1 MGGGLGLRL
10 ADRRRLRTMRGRQV
24 GSLWWRNK
32 SQCRKCGA
40 RWHRQRRELKPQS
53 EHPSG
58 VSPGSRQLLAATG
71 KFAGSFA
78 GVAAGM
84 AASVAAGEGSW
95 LDTAR
100 SLLPSLSRGYK
111 LLTPLARGS
120 PLCKTLPPSSTISKA
135 SLEILP
141 RQQRSASLS
150 TRSRRVCYRICW
162 ILSLATI
169 VGVNNMSCLQHLPA
183 CLPNLPYLPTCRP
196 THTRMMGIGNQKH
209 LGKYAYPIPTFRH

>member
-1 MGGGLGLRL
+1 MQ
-10 ADRRRLRTMRGRQV
+10 GRQV
-24 GSLWWRNK
+24 GSLWRRNK
-32 SQCRKCGA
+32 SHRRKCGA

-111 LLTPLARGS
+111 LLTPQAHGS

-141 RQQRSASLS
+141 RQHRSASLS
-150 TRSRRVCYRICW
+150 TIYTLQAGVLQDLLDPVARHDRRRQQHV
-162 ILSLATI
+162 LFATPTW
-169 VGVNNMSCLQHLPA
+169 LLP
-183 CLPNLPYLPTCRP
+183 
-196 THTRMMGIGNQKH
+196 
-209 LGKYAYPIPTFRH
+209 